1 MQEQVLARID
11 ELINQG
17 QSIVRRYSNDDYWV
31 KDIAQAQAWMASAAN
46 AILQVA
52 PPKSFY
58 QAEMERLATHEQL
71 KNGIPTTVLEKVF
84 GVLQSV
90 RAEAK
95 AGLLA
100 KLEYQVF
107 ATAFDDFLDHAASF
121 HKSGKVKEAAILTSS
136 VLEDTIKRIAAKNGI
151 DTAGLSL
158 EPLIDQLTN
167 AQVLTAV
174 KSKRIKSYAGVRN
187 SALHA
192 EWDKLDLK
200 DIGQAIEGVRE
211 LLDDY
216 L

>member
-17 QSIVRRYSNDDYWV
+17 QSTIHRYSNDDYWATDLV
-31 KDIAQAQAWMASAAN
+31 QAQAWMASAAN
-46 AILQVA
+46 AILQIV

-58 QAEMERLATHEQL
+58 QAEMERLVTHEQL
-71 KNGIPTTVLEKVF
+71 KSGIPTSILEKVL

-90 RAEAK
+90 RAEAQ

-107 ATAFDDFLDHAASF
+107 ATAFDDFLDHASSF
-121 HKSGKVKEAAILTSS
+121 HKSGKVKEAAILVSA
-136 VLEDTIKRIAAKNGI
+136 VLEDTVKRIAAKNGI
-151 DTAGLSL
+151 NPASLSL
-158 EPLIDQLTN
+158 EPLVDQLTD
-167 AQVLTAV
+167 AEVLTAI

-200 DIGQAIEGVRE
+200 DIGQVINGVRE